1 MTERPLLYSFR
12 RCPYAMRARMAI
24 LASGIEVELREIVLR
39 DKPEA
44 MLAVSPKG
52 TVPVL
57 VLPTGA
63 VLDESLD
70 IMRWA
75 LGQADPLGWLKGDD
89 VNLIRANDGPFKSAL
104 DRYKYPHRY
113 GLESG
118 TVFRDEA
125 RPFLDELDT
134 RLADSTYFNG
144 AIPRLCDIALFP
156 FVRQFRATDPN
167 WFDAQDFKAVQAW
180 LTALIGS
187 VYFEA
192 IMNRYPPWRLGDLPT
207 LFP

>member
-1 MTERPLLYSFR
+1 
-12 RCPYAMRARMAI
+12 MRARMAI

-75 LGQADPLGWLKGDD
+75 LGQAD
-89 VNLIRANDGPFKSAL
+89 
-104 DRYKYPHRY
+104 
-113 GLESG
+113 
-118 TVFRDEA
+118 
-125 RPFLDELDT
+125 
-134 RLADSTYFNG
+134 
-144 AIPRLCDIALFP
+144 
-156 FVRQFRATDPN
+156 
-167 WFDAQDFKAVQAW
+167 
-180 LTALIGS
+180 
-187 VYFEA
+187 
-192 IMNRYPPWRLGDLPT
+192 
-207 LFP
+207 